1 MQPPYIYII
10 SQVRQVRK
18 IKRDKKISIFN
29 TFKAHFVLQ
38 VSNMG
43 FLKEKN
49 REKPYLEAIIENVET
64 SVAID
69 HVRVFNVD
77 STFALFLKEKNREKP
92 YLALKV
98 EDITKFQ
105 Q

>member
-43 FLKEKN
+43 VGL
-49 REKPYLEAIIENVET
+49 IIPIEPL
-64 SVAID
+64 SVVGI
-69 HVRVFNVD
+69 V
-77 STFALFLKEKNREKP
+77 SIPT
-92 YLALKV
+92 LAYATPHLPNKSKSLYFSNDVKV
-98 EDITKFQ
+98 
-105 Q
+105 